1 MKLPSFTIG
10 RKIGIGFFIV
20 FVIFIIVAAVAWLA
34 LGSAGQ
40 GLKNYSSSTVETNL
54 AAQLEV
60 SMLTLSKDVNEY
72 LVSGSAAA
80 LTAYNQEQKNLLATF
95 EQATKVVDDPARNAK
110 LVESHKLLDDYD
122 KAFRRIVDLRNL
134 QAKEVANTLD
144 PRSAEM
150 AEALRGMLVSARQS
164 GDMSASFKTS
174 SALQNLFEGLTF
186 VNSFQLANDASQAT
200 KAKDSF
206 TALQK
211 QVAAIQKELKEAAD
225 LDANLADPAKQ
236 AMLAKLMDNCTVYLE
251 SFDRVIGFVSQR
263 NDLVK
268 NQLEK
273 LAPQFAQNIARVR
286 SDVSDLQ
293 TGIGRDTQLA
303 QTNFERYVLGL
314 TILGVIVGIFSA
326 WRIVRSVTRPILR
339 LSQSLRDDAEQ
350 TSSAASQVTTASRT
364 LADGASA
371 QAAALEESSA
381 SLEEMA
387 GMTRRNAENAENAKG
402 LANQARSAAD
412 SGATDMRE
420 MQNAMQA
427 IQASSTEISKIIK
440 TIDEIAFQTNILA
453 LNAAVEAARA
463 GEAGAGFAVV
473 ADEVRALAQR
483 SVQAA
488 RETAQKISDATS
500 KSEQGTRISE
510 KVAKSLDE
518 ITAKVR
524 KVDELIAEI
533 AMASKEQN
541 EGIGQVTRA
550 VSEMDKVTQANA
562 ATAEET
568 SSAATEL
575 NTQTVRLKAVIAELT
590 AMVNGMQ
597 MRETESSRSHGY
609 ASDENGGSGEHAS
622 NGEGQMGNGKTAGTA
637 RSKFSA
643 SRQTPPSG
651 RSGGASHQS
660 AGTTVVRNGKPSKPD
675 SFWK

>member
-20 FVIFIIVAAVAWLA
+20 FVIFIIVAAVAWFA
-34 LGSAGQ
+34 LGSAGT
-40 GLKNYSSSTVETNL
+40 GLKNYSSSTKETNITEK
-54 AAQLEV
+54 LEV
-60 SMLTLSKDVNEY
+60 AMTTLSKDVNEY
-72 LVSGSAAA
+72 LVSGTAAA
-80 LTAYNQEQKNLLATF
+80 LVVYDQDQKNLRALF
-95 EQATKVVDDPARNAK
+95 EQATKDVVDPARSAQLDK
-110 LVESHKLLDDYD
+110 AHRLLDDYD
-122 KAFRRIVDLRNL
+122 KAFRSIVDLRNL
-134 QAKEVANTLD
+134 QAKEVADTLD

-186 VNSFQLANDASQAT
+186 VNSFQLANDPSQAT

-236 AMLAKLMDNCTVYLE
+236 ALLAKLMENCTVYLE
-251 SFDRVIGFVSQR
+251 SFDKVIGFVSQR
-263 NDLVK
+263 NELRK

-273 LAPQFAQNIARVR
+273 LAPQFAQNISKVR
-286 SDVSDLQ
+286 SDVGDLQ
-293 TGIGRDTQLA
+293 SKIGSDTELA
-303 QTNFERYVLGL
+303 QKNFERYVLGL
-314 TILGVIVGIFSA
+314 TILGVLVGIFSA

-350 TSSAASQVTTASRT
+350 TSAAASQVTTASRT

-387 GMTRRNAENAENAKG
+387 GMTRRNAENAENAKS

-590 AMVNGMQ
+590 AMVNGLQSQAM
-597 MRETESSRSHGY
+597 ESLRNRSY
-609 ASDENGGSGEHAS
+609 ASDENGGGEHTATAAEAPAPRAT
-622 NGEGQMGNGKTAGTA
+622 GAAHGKSAGPRLT
-637 RSKFSA
+637 S
-643 SRQTPPSG
+643 PSG
-651 RSGGASHQS
+651 RSGATGHQS
-660 AGTTVVRNGKPSKPD
+660 AGTTVVRNGQPRKPD
-675 SFWK
+675 VFWK

>member
-20 FVIFIIVAAVAWLA
+20 FVIFIIVAAVAWIA
-34 LGSAGQ
+34 LGSAGK

-72 LVSGSAAA
+72 LVSGTAASLA
-80 LTAYNQEQKNLLATF
+80 AYDKDQKDLLATF

-110 LVESHKLLDDYD
+110 LVESRKLLDDYD

-144 PRSAEM
+144 PRAAEM
-150 AEALRGMLVSARQS
+150 ADALRGMLVSARQS

-236 AMLAKLMDNCTVYLE
+236 AMLAKLMENCTVYLE
-251 SFDRVIGFVSQR
+251 AFDRVIGFVSQR

-314 TILGVIVGIFSA
+314 TILGVTVGIFSA

-350 TSSAASQVTTASRT
+350 TSAAASQVTTASRT

-597 MRETESSRSHGY
+597 LRETESSRSHGY
-609 ASDENGGSGEHAS
+609 ASDENGGGEHAS
-622 NGEGQMGNGKTAGTA
+622 NGEGQVGNGKMAGAA
-637 RSKFSA
+637 RGKLSA
-643 SRQTPPSG
+643 LRQTPPSG

-660 AGTTVVRNGKPSKPD
+660 AGTTVVRNGKPAKPD

>member
-10 RKIGIGFFIV
+10 RKIGLGFFIV
-20 FVIFIIVAAVAWLA
+20 FVIFIIVAAVAWFA
-34 LGSAGQ
+34 LGSAGA
-40 GLKNYSSSTVETNL
+40 GLKNYSSSTVETNI

-72 LVSGSAAA
+72 LVSGTAAA
-80 LTAYNQEQKNLLATF
+80 LAVYDKDQKNLLATF
-95 EQATKVVDDPARNAK
+95 EQATKDVVDPARNAK
-110 LVESHKLLDDYD
+110 LVEARKLLDDYD
-122 KAFRRIVDLRNL
+122 KAFRRIVELRNL
-134 QAKEVANTLD
+134 QAKEVAEVLD

-186 VNSFQLANDASQAT
+186 VNSFQLANDSTQAT
-200 KAKDSF
+200 KAKESF
-206 TALQK
+206 TSLQK

-236 AMLAKLMDNCTVYLE
+236 ALLTKLMDNCTVYLE
-251 SFDRVIGFVSQR
+251 AFERVIGFVAQR
-263 NDLVK
+263 NELVK

-273 LAPQFAQNIARVR
+273 LAPQFAQNIAKVR

-314 TILGVIVGIFSA
+314 TILGVIVGVFSA

-350 TSSAASQVTTASRT
+350 TSAAASQVTTASRT

-590 AMVNGMQ
+590 AMVNGLHVQ
-597 MRETESSRSHGY
+597 ELESMRNRGY
-609 ASDENGGSGEHAS
+609 ASDENGGGEHLSSATEAPSAMAAAAARAKAS
-622 NGEGQMGNGKTAGTA
+622 
-637 RSKFSA
+637 S
-643 SRQTPPSG
+643 SRLISPSS
-651 RSGGASHQS
+651 RLSGPGHQS
-660 AGTTVVRNGKPSKPD
+660 SGTTVVRNGQSRKPD
-675 SFWK
+675 GFWK